1 MRCISVVAGPWKKGG
16 DAETL
21 GSLHRLIPGEDKPKR
36 GRLGRGGEG
45 KSGQRRL
52 LTYAAVDEA
61 HVAERSQTND
71 GDKGPE
77 LDLVV
82 AGRLRGVG
90 SAGGLAERA
99 RETQRGRRG

>member
-36 GRLGRGGEG
+36 GQPGRGGEG
-45 KSGQRRL
+45 KSGQRRF
-52 LTYAAVDEA
+52 LTYAEVGKA
-61 HVAERSQTND
+61 HVTERSQTDD
-71 GDKGPE
+71 GNKGPE
-77 LDLVV
+77 FDLVV

-99 RETQRGRRG
+99 